1 MVLLMGVRT
10 GRRIQMP
17 DGVALRA
24 DVHSPRRS
32 LGRAPLVLVHGTL
45 VSRRD
50 YRAFAPLLARAWGG
64 EVIVYDRR
72 GRSDVLPQLPE
83 HSLASEAADLLHV
96 VSAVGAGGV
105 LGHSYG
111 GTVTLYAAGQAPDAW
126 PWVTYDAA
134 LNPGGVLQ
142 EKWKPEFRELI
153 DAGALDDGWALL
165 VQGLGTA
172 GAVSRLPLPLLRVA
186 GHALS
191 SATPV
196 GRRMYAAL
204 PGSLREME
212 SILQQTAPFPLP
224 RRGLML
230 NGGLSPDYFH
240 DASAAVTLSRPGI
253 EHLSLPG
260 LLHNG
265 VMLPLTSLARLV
277 VRGLLRH
284 PADLSFPTPTP
295 AGPRPAEQEP
305 EQ

>member
-1 MVLLMGVRT
+1 MVLLMGSRT
-10 GRRIQMP
+10 GLRIPLP
-17 DGVALRA
+17 DGVALPA
-24 DVHSPRRS
+24 DVYSPRRS

-64 EVIVYDRR
+64 TVIVYDRR
-72 GRSDVLPQLPE
+72 GRSEELPQPPG
-83 HSLASEAADLLHV
+83 HSLATEADDLLHV
-96 VSAVGAGGV
+96 LSAVGAEAV

-111 GTVTLYAAGQAPDAW
+111 GTVTLYAAGQAPDEFA
-126 PWVTYDAA
+126 WVTYDAA
-134 LNPGGVLQ
+134 LNPAGVLQ
-142 EKWKPEFRELI
+142 EKWKPEFRELV
-153 DAGALDDGWALL
+153 DAGLLDAGWALL

-172 GAVSRLPLPLLRVA
+172 GAVSRLPLPMLRVA

-191 SATPV
+191 ATTPV
-196 GRRMYAAL
+196 GARMYAAL

-212 SILQQTAPFPLP
+212 SVLAQTEPFPLP

-240 DASAAVTLSRPGI
+240 DASAAVALERPGI
-253 EHLSLPG
+253 AHVSLPG

-284 PADLSFPTPTP
+284 PAGLGFPPQ
-295 AGPRPAEQEP
+295 GER
-305 EQ
+305 